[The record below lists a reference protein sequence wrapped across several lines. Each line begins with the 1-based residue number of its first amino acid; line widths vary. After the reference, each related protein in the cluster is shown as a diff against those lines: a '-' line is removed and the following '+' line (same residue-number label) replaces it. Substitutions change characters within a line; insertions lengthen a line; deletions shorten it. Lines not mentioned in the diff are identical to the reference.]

1 MRIPL
6 DCTLTPERVLL
17 ALREEPWPFALTGRW
32 AGGGAIVGSAPR
44 ALLAPGDDPFARLE
58 DLPPARGDAEV
69 GGGWFGWLGYGLGGL
84 VESLRPRPPRPSPL
98 PDAHLA
104 YYDNVLR
111 QDAEG
116 RWWFEALDD
125 PPDPFGPEARLGVLG
140 DRLAH
145 VRTLLAAA
153 PEPVA
158 PARAEFMLRAPG
170 AAGHIAAVAECVER
184 IAAGEIFQANL
195 CLRLDAE
202 SDTPVEQLFA
212 HAAPTLQPAYGACFV
227 APWGG
232 IASFS
237 PELFLRRRAREV
249 TTGPIKG
256 TAPRDGDPAALQE
269 SEKDRAEHVMIVDL
283 MRNDLGR
290 VAEYGSV
297 VAPEVPEAQPHPG
310 VWHLVSDV
318 RARLAPGNGD
328 AALLRATF
336 PPGSVTGAPK
346 VQALHVISELE
357 ATGREVYTGAIGFA
371 SPQAGL
377 ELNVAIRTF
386 ESRSGH
392 LWLGAG
398 GGIVADSNPQAELEE
413 CLVKARPLL
422 AAINATHTQGSDPL
436 SRPGPRGLTP

>member
-32 AGGGAIVGSAPR
+32 AGGGAIVSSAPR

-69 GGGWFGWLGYGLGGL
+69 GGGWFGWLGYGLGAL
-84 VESLRPRPPRPSPL
+84 VETLPPRPPRPYPL

-104 YYDNVLR
+104 YYDNILR

-125 PPDPFGPEARLGVLG
+125 PPDPLEPEARAGVLR

-145 VRTLLAAA
+145 VRRLLAAA

-158 PARAEFMLRAPG
+158 PAQVEFTLRAPG

-237 PELFLRRRAREV
+237 PELFLRRRGRDV

-256 TAPRDGDPAALQE
+256 TAPRDGDPAAL
-269 SEKDRAEHVMIVDL
+269 
-283 MRNDLGR
+283 
-290 VAEYGSV
+290 
-297 VAPEVPEAQPHPG
+297 
-310 VWHLVSDV
+310 
-318 RARLAPGNGD
+318 
-328 AALLRATF
+328 
-336 PPGSVTGAPK
+336 
-346 VQALHVISELE
+346 
-357 ATGREVYTGAIGFA
+357 
-371 SPQAGL
+371 
-377 ELNVAIRTF
+377 
-386 ESRSGH
+386 
-392 LWLGAG
+392 
-398 GGIVADSNPQAELEE
+398 
-413 CLVKARPLL
+413 
-422 AAINATHTQGSDPL
+422 
-436 SRPGPRGLTP
+436 